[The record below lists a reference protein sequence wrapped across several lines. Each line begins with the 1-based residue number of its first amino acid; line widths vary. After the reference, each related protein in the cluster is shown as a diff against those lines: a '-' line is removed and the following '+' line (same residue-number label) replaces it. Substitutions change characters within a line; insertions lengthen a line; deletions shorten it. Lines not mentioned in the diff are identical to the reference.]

1 MTAEALCDGARCAVC
16 DNFERHVEIIENP
29 LMIWAM
35 RKNLIA
41 QVKPAKGGRLGE
53 IASWVADKVVF
64 TPGFFL
70 VCNILAFTPLVW
82 PGDDVF
88 KTVNWISSNW
98 WQLVLLP
105 LIGMAQK
112 RQDRLNEFMNQRQYR
127 ILLLS
132 ERLDEIKGDR

>member
-1 MTAEALCDGARCAVC
+1 MTAKSLCDGAKCAVC
-16 DNFERHVEIIENP
+16 ENFERHVEAIENP

-35 RKNLIA
+35 RKNLIS
-41 QVKPAKGGRLGE
+41 QVKAPRGGRLE
-53 IASWVADKVVF
+53 ELASWVAYYLVFTSGFFIICNTLAFLPLIWPSDVVF
-64 TPGFFL
+64 K
-70 VCNILAFTPLVW
+70 I
-82 PGDDVF
+82 
-88 KTVNWISSNW
+88 VNWVSSNW